1 MRARCWNDI
10 IAKEKEVYME
20 WNQNLQEI
28 IEYAE
33 EHLQRKELPIDTEQ
47 VAKMAGCSYDFFQKV
62 FSYMNGISFSEYIR
76 NRKLTLS
83 GYDLKS
89 TSMKVIDISYKYG
102 YDSPTSFTKAFKKF
116 HGISPQEARG
126 SNAELKVYPKMQLAL
141 KEKYAWK
148 LSKREGFRLIGK
160 SIKLSSNHSAQL
172 EIPKFWNDCQRDGT
186 FLKLISLDESQVK
199 GLFGV
204 ISEFDEKSDAFNY
217 SIMVISNQKT
227 PEGYEELIIPTE
239 TWAIFDCFGPVP
251 ESIQKGWTYLKNE
264 WVVKYPFEHGHSPE
278 LEWYSDGNPFDKQ
291 YLSQLWIPIKE
302 DQ

>member
-1 MRARCWNDI
+1 
-10 IAKEKEVYME
+10 ME
-20 WNQNLQEI
+20 WDQNLQEI
-28 IEYAE
+28 IEYVE

-47 VAKMAGCSYDFFQKV
+47 VAKTAGCSYDFFQKV
-62 FSYMNGISFSEYIR
+62 FSYMKGISFSEYIR

-126 SNAELKVYPKMQLAL
+126 SNAELKVYPKMQWES

-148 LSKREGFRLIGK
+148 LSEKEGFRMIGK

-172 EIPKFWNDCQRDGT
+172 EIPKFWNECQRDGT
-186 FLKLISLDESQVK
+186 FLKLISLDESQIK

-204 ISEFDEKSDAFNY
+204 ISEFDEKSDTFNY
-217 SIMVISNQKT
+217 SIMVISNQKI
-227 PEGYEELIIPTE
+227 PEGYGEIMIST
-239 TWAIFDCFGPVP
+239 
-251 ESIQKGWTYLKNE
+251 ESIVNSSCLINLK
-264 WVVKYPFEHGHSPE
+264 KIMPE
-278 LEWYSDGNPFDKQ
+278 GIISDCRQ
-291 YLSQLWIPIKE
+291 MAS
-302 DQ
+302 